1 MLSLK
6 RAIVTLSPSWKG
18 KSNSRPSS
26 SMSNTSEPWN
36 AHANNRATRPRRA
49 PTRGPT
55 CVRRTTAS
63 ARQRRMNRDRM
74 TRFAA
79 VLVGAAVLFG
89 LEQQFGVK
97 LYLAIPAGIA
107 AYFATL
113 IVLALTFGSGN
124 QTK

>member
-1 MLSLK
+1 M
-6 RAIVTLSPSWKG
+6 I
-18 KSNSRPSS
+18 
-26 SMSNTSEPWN
+26 
-36 AHANNRATRPRRA
+36 
-49 PTRGPT
+49 
-55 CVRRTTAS
+55 
-63 ARQRRMNRDRM
+63 
-74 TRFAA
+74 RFAA

-113 IVLALTFGSGN
+113 IVLALAFGSGN